1 MSDTPSEVE
10 EVAEMLQHGSA
21 EIPAELPILPM
32 ENFVLFPFMI
42 APVLVNEEAARQ
54 LVDDVVKGSRM
65 FGAFARIPEGQRPDK
80 GGDGSERP
88 KSDFEEIPEIGTAA
102 TILKMLR
109 IPDGSIRLLVHGVS
123 RVRIVERLGEKPYMK
138 ARVLVFPEES
148 PHDPETLAMVKNAQA
163 MLQEVV
169 RLSSLPEDLAVAANN
184 LQAAGKL
191 ADMIGSNLS
200 LQVGEQQQ
208 ILETVDVRERL
219 KKILEILNRERQV
232 LEIGS
237 KIQSEVKT
245 KMDKSQREYVLRE
258 QMKAIRHELGEDEEV
273 NPDIA
278 RLRESIAKADLPP
291 HAREAAEKELAR
303 LEMMPPSAAEYPVAR
318 NYLDWILV
326 LPWTK
331 QTRDKIDIARAER
344 ILDEDHYDLVKI
356 KERILEYLAVIRL
369 RKSLKGPILCFV
381 GPPGVGKTSLGKS
394 IARALGRK
402 FFRMSLGGMR
412 DEAEI
417 RGHRRTYI
425 GAMPGRIIAGL
436 KTCGSCNPV
445 VMLDEVDKLGMDFRG
460 DPASAL
466 LEVLDPEQNNSFVDH
481 YLDLPFDLSKVMFIT
496 TANVLDTVPPPLL
509 DRMEVLQ
516 LAGYTFKEKLEIA
529 KRYLIPRSYENTG
542 VSEKHVIFE
551 DSAIDRVI
559 EEYTREAGL
568 RNLEREIGSV
578 CRKVA
583 RKVASGGARKATGGD
598 GRGNAILITRDNV
611 PGYLGPPRYFS
622 EMAER
627 TAYPGV
633 AIGLAWTPV
642 GGEILFIEASAAEGE
657 GNLTLT
663 GQLGDVMRESAQAAH
678 SYLHANAARF
688 GIASERFT
696 KSDIHVHIPAGA
708 IKKDGP
714 SAGVALCCALASLL
728 TDRIAREK
736 VAMTGELTLK
746 GHVLPVGGIKEKI
759 LAAHRAGIREIY
771 MPKRNE
777 KDLEE
782 IPAEVREAIVFRF
795 IDRVDEAIESALGKK
810 EGA

>member
-1 MSDTPSEVE
+1 MSETPSEVE

-42 APVLVNEEAARQ
+42 APVLVNEEAARL

-65 FGAFARIPEGQRPDK
+65 FGAFARIPDVQRPDK
-80 GGDGSERP
+80 GGDGSGQP
-88 KSDFEEIPEIGTAA
+88 KSDFDEIPEIGTAA

-123 RVRIVERLGEKPYMK
+123 RVRVIERLGEKPYMK
-138 ARVLVFPEES
+138 AHVMVFPEES
-148 PHDPETLAMVKNAQA
+148 PRDPETLAMVKNAQA

-169 RLSSLPEDLAVAANN
+169 RLSPLPDDLAVAANN

-200 LQVGEQQQ
+200 LQVVEQQQ

-258 QMKAIRHELGEDEEV
+258 QMKAIKHELGEDEEV

-278 RLRESIAKADLPP
+278 HLREAIAKADMPA
-291 HAREAAEKELAR
+291 HAREAAEKELSR
-303 LEMMPPSAAEYPVAR
+303 LESMPPSAAEYTVSR
-318 NYLDWILV
+318 NYLDWILI
-326 LPWTK
+326 LPWKK

-344 ILDEDHYDLVKI
+344 ILDEDHYDLAKI

-381 GPPGVGKTSLGKS
+381 GPPGVAKTSLGKS

-425 GAMPGRIIAGL
+425 GAMPGRIITGL

-445 VMLDEVDKLGMDFRG
+445 VMLDEVDKLGTDFRG

-466 LEVLDPEQNNSFVDH
+466 LEVLDPEQNFSFVDH

-496 TANVLDTVPPPLL
+496 TANVLDPVPPPLL

-516 LAGYTFKEKLEIA
+516 LAGYTFKEKIEIA
-529 KRYLIPRSYENTG
+529 KRYLIPRTYENTG
-542 VSEKHVIFE
+542 VNEKHVVFE
-551 DSAIDRVI
+551 DSAIERII
-559 EEYTREAGL
+559 EDYTREAGL

-583 RKVASGGARKATGGD
+583 RKVAGGKSD
-598 GRGNAILITRDNV
+598 GKSIPVTAGRI
-611 PGYLGPPRYFS
+611 PEFLGPPRFFS

-642 GGEILFIEASAAEGE
+642 GGEILFIEASESE
-657 GNLTLT
+657 GNGNLMLT

-678 SYLHANAARF
+678 SYLRANAERF
-688 GIASERFT
+688 GIAPDRFN
-696 KSDIHVHIPAGA
+696 KIDIHVHIPQGA

-728 TDRIAREK
+728 TGRVMRDK

-746 GHVLPVGGIKEKI
+746 GLVLPVGGIKEKS
-759 LAAHRAGIREIY
+759 LAAHRAGILETY
-771 MPKRNE
+771 MPRRNE

-782 IPAEVREAIVFRF
+782 LPAEVRDSIQFHF
-795 IDRVDEAIESALGKK
+795 IDRVDEAIEGGLEKK
-810 EGA
+810 EGS